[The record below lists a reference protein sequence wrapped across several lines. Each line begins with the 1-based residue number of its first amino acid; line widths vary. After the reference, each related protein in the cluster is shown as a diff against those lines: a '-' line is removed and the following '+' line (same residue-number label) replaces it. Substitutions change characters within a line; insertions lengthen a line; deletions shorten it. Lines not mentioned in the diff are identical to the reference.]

1 MDQSYMK
8 KQPVLGLVVKMSL
21 PMVISMLVNS
31 LYNIV
36 DSLFVAKISENAM
49 TALSLVFPLQNLI
62 GAIMIGFGVG
72 INAVISFYLG
82 AQDHKMADRSAS
94 QGLFLA
100 TLHGILLSIVCIAI
114 MPSFLQ
120 KFTNDP
126 DIISIGIRY
135 SGIAFCF
142 AVMQAWGLVFEK
154 TGISQNGFTL
164 NQYHNADAKFI
175 GDHIITSVD
184 EGIRIL
190 DLEGKTVASYDG
202 LAASW
207 MYVMEDDVESR
218 GPEDHWFV
226 AYSNHAD
233 ETHILE
239 LTADFQLVE
248 DRIAVTTDTLAI
260 DPILVKME
268 DGWLLTNTE
277 IDGTINN
284 PSPDGDNGIYSVQLY
299 SSEDLKTWEPQ
310 TTIISKKQNLEDGD
324 IRYLDG
330 TLYYFFEMEDYDK
343 GPSKICVMT
352 SDDQGGSWS
361 EPTVLLPNVADNEMA
376 SCEQTD
382 YGWRLYVSSDYAC
395 VGESYQGASV
405 YYNDY
410 KEDFTPISTYQRSE
424 MPDNGSVRLYEA
436 KEIDGQMNFL
446 FARNF
451 LTDCDLLLRTMEK
464 GDEMQ

>member
-1 MDQSYMK
+1 MK
-8 KQPVLGLVVKMSL
+8 KC
-21 PMVISMLVNS
+21 I
-31 LYNIV
+31 
-36 DSLFVAKISENAM
+36 KINKKLAVP
-49 TALSLVFPLQNLI
+49 A
-62 GAIMIGFGVG
+62 VG
-72 INAVISFYLG
+72 ILIAGLALFAG
-82 AQDHKMADRSAS
+82 RSA
-94 QGLFLA
+94 Q
-100 TLHGILLSIVCIAI
+100 T
-114 MPSFLQ
+114 
-120 KFTNDP
+120 
-126 DIISIGIRY
+126 
-135 SGIAFCF
+135 
-142 AVMQAWGLVFEK
+142 E
-154 TGISQNGFTL
+154 NGFTL

-184 EGIRIL
+184 EEIRIL
-190 DLEGKTVASYDG
+190 DLEGNTAASYDG
-202 LAASW
+202 LSASW
-207 MYVMEDDVESR
+207 MYVMEDDMEER
-218 GPEDHWFV
+218 APEDHWFV

-239 LTADFQLVE
+239 LTADYQLVE

-260 DPILVKME
+260 DPILVKTE
-268 DGWLLTNTE
+268 SGWLLTNTE

-284 PSPDGDNGIYSVQLY
+284 PLPDGDNGIYSVRLY
-299 SSEDLKTWEPQ
+299 SSADLKNWEPV

-352 SDDQGGSWS
+352 SEDQGGSWS
-361 EPTVLLPNVADNEMA
+361 DPTVLLPNVADNEMA

-410 KEDFTPISTYQRSE
+410 TEDFTPISTYQRSE
-424 MPDNGSVRLYEA
+424 MPDNESVRLYEA
-436 KEIDGQMNFL
+436 KEMDGQMYFL